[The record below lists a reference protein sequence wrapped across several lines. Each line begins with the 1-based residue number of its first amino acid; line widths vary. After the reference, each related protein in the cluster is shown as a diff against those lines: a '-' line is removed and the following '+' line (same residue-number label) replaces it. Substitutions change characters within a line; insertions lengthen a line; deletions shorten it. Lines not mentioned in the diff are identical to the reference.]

1 MRLSSQ
7 GKTGSRLFT
16 EVKALLDGV
25 DIWMSDHLD
34 NLPVLF
40 TLGSQAGVVDIN
52 HAFHLYYCIS
62 CITAK
67 MDVY

>member
-34 NLPVLF
+34 NLPVLYS
-40 TLGSQAGVVDIN
+40 LGSQAGVVDIN
-52 HAFHLYYCIS
+52 HTFHRYY
-62 CITAK
+62 K
-67 MDVY
+67 

>member
-1 MRLSSQ
+1 MERLE

-34 NLPVLF
+34 NLPVLYS
-40 TLGSQAGVVDIN
+40 LGSQQKWMYIEQGCLVIP
-52 HAFHLYYCIS
+52 S
-62 CITAK
+62 
-67 MDVY
+67 